1 MTKCVIFDMD
11 GLMID
16 SERVTCRAYN
26 EVAPKYNF
34 PMSVKFFKDEMIGH
48 NVAYM
53 RDLFRRV
60 AGEGFPSEAYIADVY
75 DWVARDFYEVSGI
88 PVKTGLRELL
98 AYIKE
103 QGWKVYVA
111 TSSSHDRVKK
121 IIETAGI
128 ADYFNGSVCG
138 DEVKRG
144 KPDPETFE
152 VALKKAGVKPEEA
165 YVIEDSELGIEAAHR
180 AGIPAICVPDMIDP
194 RQEIRD
200 MTVYIGETLLD
211 VLDYLKAQEV

>member
-16 SERVTCRAYN
+16 SERVTFRAYM
-26 EVAPKYNF
+26 EVSKKYGF
-34 PMSVKFFKDEMIGH
+34 PMSLDFYKNDMIGH

-53 RDLFRRV
+53 KSLLKKV
-60 AGEGFPSEAYIADVY
+60 AGEDFPSDDVVREVY
-75 DWVARDFYEVSGI
+75 EYVAKDFYEINGI

-103 QGWKVYVA
+103 QGWQIYVA
-111 TSSSHDRVKK
+111 TSSSHDRVRK

-128 ADYFNGSVCG
+128 ASYFDGSVCG
-138 DEVKRG
+138 DEVTRG

-152 VALKKAGVKPEEA
+152 VALRKAGVRADEA
-165 YVIEDSELGIEAAHR
+165 YVIEDSELGIEAAYR

-194 RQEIRD
+194 RQEVRD
-200 MTVYIGETLLD
+200 MTVFIGETLLD
-211 VLDYLKAQEV
+211 VLDFFRRQEV

>member
-1 MTKCVIFDMD
+1 MIKCVIFDMD

-16 SERVTCRAYN
+16 SERVTFRAYM
-26 EVAPKYNF
+26 EVCEKHGF
-34 PMSVKFFKDEMIGH
+34 PMSLDFYKNEMIGH
-48 NVAYM
+48 NVTYM
-53 RDLFRRV
+53 KSLLKKM
-60 AGEGFPSEAYIADVY
+60 AGEDFPSDDVVREVY
-75 DWVARDFYEVSGI
+75 EYVAKDFYEINGI

-103 QGWKVYVA
+103 QGWKTYVA

-128 ADYFNGSVCG
+128 ASYFDGSVCG
-138 DEVKRG
+138 DEVTRG

-152 VALKKAGVKPEEA
+152 VALRKAGVRPDEA
-165 YVIEDSELGIEAAHR
+165 YVIEDSELGIEAAYR

-194 RQEIRD
+194 RQEVRD
-200 MTVYIGETLLD
+200 MTVFIGETLLD
-211 VLDYLKAQEV
+211 VLDFFRRQEV